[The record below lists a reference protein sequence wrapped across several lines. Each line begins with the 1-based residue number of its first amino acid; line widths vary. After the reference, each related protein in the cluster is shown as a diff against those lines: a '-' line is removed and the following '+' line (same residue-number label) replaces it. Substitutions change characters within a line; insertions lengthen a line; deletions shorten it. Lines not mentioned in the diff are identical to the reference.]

1 MVSKADLPKVDIS
14 KRKELFETQPSSSSN
29 ASQKRLSGEFTGTK
43 SIKERL
49 SNLEKKPSVE
59 VVEEKKAFGGD
70 VSGIRER
77 LQNVE
82 KPEQIQKVSPVS
94 DVAVP
99 SLKDRLSSLQ
109 SAVTKEEVKKPVVLV
124 DEQQVELMRKEDEDL
139 LNKQKLE
146 ALDESFSSSQEVL
159 NVDTD
164 REDSGIHTTDVSCSV
179 SQTDEQPE
187 ISHINEDTLQE
198 PSSKPE
204 TPSNLELSV
213 SVSTTSTSSSTT
225 CKEQS
230 IISPESRGDGQVDL
244 VLRVDSD
251 GNCKSN
257 ASSISHNTKLTARES
272 LKGSRLKAFLFENSD
287 PLTQINELKC
297 PEMGRTV
304 YDNVLDLIKHEEESD
319 ASERKAPSPIP
330 TIQITL
336 PKNVRNGIPRAMKT
350 IEKSPCPIDMTLPSS
365 SQPKTSS
372 KEIKKE
378 LENGRIEKILLD
390 ESCIEYSELPSV
402 SKRIEIFHT
411 IEKQSEVPPSPP
423 PPRRLRNKP
432 PPHKGILKKEEGPS
446 KPVPKNLTGGTE
458 IFNSKKCK
466 ISPKGTDHLPKKKTP
481 LRRRSME
488 VNNQLLDDLILDCAS
503 RKHTNP
509 VNSSP
514 IPLVEEI
521 PCQKINVN
529 KLPDPEYIF
538 PTPVMDISAE
548 TIKKCDE
555 FLKEEKKIEKNKIP
569 QETFEPHSPPVVE
582 EEVLC
587 DKIDVNTF
595 PDHIVPTTVIEVS
608 QDDINRCDGR
618 AAMKSKPSKI
628 PISSFLYGPQGARRS
643 PVGSP
648 IPQKKLNSLNSSPLN
663 SPSSKRKSENVLIG
677 KLQSVETKLKVTPTE
692 GDFLPLT
699 PTSVPSS
706 PKINHKTHPQNGKP
720 RNIFEF
726 IRRNLYSSAPSTAV
740 NNEGEDCGA
749 VSINNSTFYVPIEDS
764 KNSPAS
770 NKVNVEITKTIKTEK
785 IIEHSENSEDEERNN
800 DICDEINQMLDEEIA
815 KLNEMEKNL

>member
-1 MVSKADLPKVDIS
+1 MDDSQTVSKADLPKVDIS
-14 KRKELFETQPSSSSN
+14 KRKELFETQASSSSN

-146 ALDESFSSSQEVL
+146 AFDESFSSSQEVL

-204 TPSNLELSV
+204 TPANLELSV
-213 SVSTTSTSSSTT
+213 SVPTTSTSSSTT

-230 IISPESRGDGQVDL
+230 IISPESRGDGQIDL

-251 GNCKSN
+251 GSCKSN

-304 YDNVLDLIKHEEESD
+304 YDNVLDLIENEEE
-319 ASERKAPSPIP
+319 RGPSPIP
-330 TIQITL
+330 TIEITL
-336 PKNVRNGIPRAMKT
+336 PKNVRNGIPRAKKP
-350 IEKSPCPIDMTLPSS
+350 IEKSPSPIEMTLPISS
-365 SQPKTSS
+365 LPKACP

-378 LENGRIEKILLD
+378 LENGRIEKILPD
-390 ESCIEYSELPSV
+390 ESGIEYSELPPV

-432 PPHKGILKKEEGPS
+432 PPHKGILKKEEGTA

-466 ISPKGTDHLPKKKTP
+466 ISSKGTDHLPKKKTP

-488 VNNQLLDDLILDCAS
+488 VKNQLLDDLIIDCAS
-503 RKHTNP
+503 RKYTNP
-509 VNSSP
+509 VNSP
-514 IPLVEEI
+514 PFPLVEEI

-529 KLPDPEYIF
+529 KFPDPEHIF

-555 FLKEEKKIEKNKIP
+555 FLKEEKNEKNKIP
-569 QETFEPHSPPVVE
+569 QENLEPHSPPPVE
-582 EEVLC
+582 EVIC
-587 DKIDVNTF
+587 DKVDVNTF
-595 PDHIVPTTVIEVS
+595 PEVS

-618 AAMKSKPSKI
+618 ATMKSKPSKI

-648 IPQKKLNSLNSSPLN
+648 IPQKKLDSLNSSSLNSNSLNSSPLN

-692 GDFLPLT
+692 GEFLPPT

-726 IRRNLYSSAPSTAV
+726 IRRNLYSSAPSTAA

-764 KNSPAS
+764 KNSAAS

-800 DICDEINQMLDEEIA
+800 EICDEINQMLDEEIA
-815 KLNEMEKNL
+815 KLNEMEQNL